1 MEIYWI
7 SYIYSNI
14 YRQTGENVSHS
25 ITSLGTLSN
34 KLDDSNIDIYLEY
47 MNIDLNKYSNEN
59 NAAYS

>member
-1 MEIYWI
+1 MDIYWI

-47 MNIDLNKYSNEN
+47 MNIDLKKYSNEN